1 MWLYLKDKFNI
12 SNEAWHEIAMKA
24 NGVPN
29 TYSIKK
35 RIKEL
40 NSKWNLK
47 PTPGDT
53 EGVQLGFSDSLQEHI
68 VKLQQTGEI
77 KGGETINI
85 KLSGD
90 GTNIGKR
97 LTVVNFTFTILNEK
111 ELAMGEKGNYV
122 LALIKTT
129 ETYDNI
135 RESLADLRMEM
146 SNLKEISV
154 NNCTYQ
160 IEYFLGGDWKFLALV
175 CGLGRANEDYACVWC
190 KCPKQQRWDKS
201 KKWSISDPTF
211 GARTIDEIARFSI
224 GKKFSYKA
232 RPLFDFIPMDHVI
245 IDKLH
250 LFLRIS
256 DVLIDLLIRELR
268 RSDAIEKK
276 KTFSDS
282 FPRDKHKHM
291 ASYEEFV
298 KSIGISLNFRINK
311 ESKKLEYRD
320 LTGPEKLKLFQNIN
334 IPTLLPRCRQNKEIQ
349 VMWQKFMEF
358 IGDLKLD
365 FTSEDDILQL
375 QGDVKSWFGLFLNVY
390 QAKDVTPCMHAPH
403 CHVPEFLSLYQNI
416 AHYTQ
421 QGLEKYNDRASKDV
435 FRSTNHK
442 EIDALKQLF
451 LKTNRI

>member
-1 MWLYLKDKFNI
+1 
-12 SNEAWHEIAMKA
+12 
-24 NGVPN
+24 
-29 TYSIKK
+29 
-35 RIKEL
+35 
-40 NSKWNLK
+40 
-47 PTPGDT
+47 
-53 EGVQLGFSDSLQEHI
+53 
-68 VKLQQTGEI
+68 
-77 KGGETINI
+77 
-85 KLSGD
+85 
-90 GTNIGKR
+90 
-97 LTVVNFTFTILNEK
+97 
-111 ELAMGEKGNYV
+111 
-122 LALIKTT
+122 
-129 ETYDNI
+129 
-135 RESLADLRMEM
+135 
-146 SNLKEISV
+146 
-154 NNCTYQ
+154 
-160 IEYFLGGDWKFLALV
+160 
-175 CGLGRANEDYACVWC
+175 
-190 KCPKQQRWDKS
+190 
-201 KKWSISDPTF
+201 
-211 GARTIDEIARFSI
+211 
-224 GKKFSYKA
+224 
-232 RPLFDFIPMDHVI
+232 MDHVI

-268 RSDAIEKK
+268 GSDAIEKK

-349 VMWQKFMEF
+349 VMRQKFMEF

-390 QAKDVTPCMHAPH
+390 QAKDVTPYMHALH